1 MGQTSISAP
10 GTHHDHPRRA
20 KTTRIT
26 PQIMN
31 STFQELV
38 DDLTRDIGRAQPRD
52 ALQFCANWFSSR
64 LEEQRTRMRDLLASS
79 STSARNDAGPA
90 LYEDVPPNTIN
101 PSPVPIS
108 NLPRPS
114 VVLDGIP
121 VLQNPFGPQSQL
133 NTFAPPPP
141 NRRPGG
147 KVPFVTIHEDQP
159 LSPHSFADPFA
170 NSSFHDMGPFDNGAR
185 PDQSDSLL
193 PPGLLGRRVSVS
205 AESIIPSSDSSTPL
219 PFHPK
224 TTQQISRIK
233 DAIRENFIFR
243 DVEERQLQSVLG
255 AMEEMKVADGDVVI
269 QQGNHGDYF
278 YVVESGRLEVYIT
291 SENLPVN
298 ITPEQA
304 RAKGGLA
311 GYHPIFGKK
320 VAENGPGSSFGE
332 LALMYGH
339 PRAATVLAVERG
351 TLWRLDR
358 MSFRTIILKAAHKRR
373 TMYEE
378 FLATVP
384 LLSSLSPEE
393 RSKIADALMS
403 RTVEDE
409 EAVVTQGE
417 MGDTFYFVE
426 EGEATVSKRGEDGE
440 DKVLNTLKKGD
451 YFGEL
456 ALLRLEPR
464 AATIRAVVREDQTQ
478 PKLKVAALGVAAF
491 TRLLGPI
498 RDILERNAGESY
510 GPQ

>member
-1 MGQTSISAP
+1 
-10 GTHHDHPRRA
+10 
-20 KTTRIT
+20 
-26 PQIMN
+26 
-31 STFQELV
+31 
-38 DDLTRDIGRAQPRD
+38 
-52 ALQFCANWFSSR
+52 
-64 LEEQRTRMRDLLASS
+64 
-79 STSARNDAGPA
+79 
-90 LYEDVPPNTIN
+90 
-101 PSPVPIS
+101 
-108 NLPRPS
+108 
-114 VVLDGIP
+114 
-121 VLQNPFGPQSQL
+121 
-133 NTFAPPPP
+133 
-141 NRRPGG
+141 
-147 KVPFVTIHEDQP
+147 
-159 LSPHSFADPFA
+159 
-170 NSSFHDMGPFDNGAR
+170 
-185 PDQSDSLL
+185 
-193 PPGLLGRRVSVS
+193 
-205 AESIIPSSDSSTPL
+205 
-219 PFHPK
+219 
-224 TTQQISRIK
+224 
-233 DAIRENFIFR
+233 
-243 DVEERQLQSVLG
+243 
-255 AMEEMKVADGDVVI
+255 
-269 QQGNHGDYF
+269 
-278 YVVESGRLEVYIT
+278 
-291 SENLPVN
+291 
-298 ITPEQA
+298 
-304 RAKGGLA
+304 
-311 GYHPIFGKK
+311 
-320 VAENGPGSSFGE
+320 
-332 LALMYGH
+332 MYGH